1 VNDALADVESRADQ
15 FLLDLAGLPVMAE
28 RKDFFVEARYRA
40 QVWELDV
47 PVPRRIESDEDVGAV
62 EEAFHAT
69 HERIFAVREPGQY
82 LECLLWKVRATAVLD
97 KPELQPRRPEPA
109 DTDADGQV
117 EAYFTETGL
126 ATVPRHDGPSLP
138 AGTRID
144 GPAILREPT
153 TTVVVYPGSSA
164 VVTQHGNYLLEL
176 APEQTESSP
185 NAEEALAR

>member
-1 VNDALADVESRADQ
+1 
-15 FLLDLAGLPVMAE
+15 
-28 RKDFFVEARYRA
+28 
-40 QVWELDV
+40 
-47 PVPRRIESDEDVGAV
+47 
-62 EEAFHAT
+62 
-69 HERIFAVREPGQY
+69 
-82 LECLLWKVRATAVLD
+82 
-97 KPELQPRRPEPA
+97 
-109 DTDADGQV
+109 V

-176 APEQTESSP
+176 APEQAESSAI
-185 NAEEALAR
+185 AEEALAR